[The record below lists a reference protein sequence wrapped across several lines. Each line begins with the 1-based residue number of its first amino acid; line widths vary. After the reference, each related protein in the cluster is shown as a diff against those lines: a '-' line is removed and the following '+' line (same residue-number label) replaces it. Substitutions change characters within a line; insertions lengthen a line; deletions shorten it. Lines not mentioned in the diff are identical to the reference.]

1 VSNPNIFC
9 STPWYELHI
18 YWDGSLGICC
28 QESHKLYSGNNYNI
42 ATMSIA
48 DWFNSEPVR
57 DFRKRILKNQ
67 KLSECSR
74 CYAEEAS
81 GITSRRERSNQK
93 SVIFKQAFHDSFA
106 QSPGNRHFDDSGF
119 TATQPIDLHID
130 LGNYCNLACKMC
142 NSQASSK
149 IAVQEVKWGIESSKP
164 FVGTNWTN
172 DSTVWNS
179 FKQQLLSIPRL
190 NNIHFMGGETLLT
203 DRFEDLVDTLIAHNR
218 FDVCLSFVTNGTVFK
233 PQLLT
238 KLLGFKRVGIEVSI
252 ETVDEHN
259 SYVRQ
264 GTDTSQVLANIQ
276 RYHEQCN
283 GSNVTVTIRPA
294 LSALTIG
301 YFDTLLQYAL
311 HKKFAVKLL
320 LVNNPKFMDVIVLP
334 ADVKLQYK
342 SRYQEI
348 LQQLAHVSVPDTYN
362 TSDPNNYLL
371 VIKEQAQMCV
381 NLLNSPEPGN
391 LDQLHSQL
399 VAHCRKWDQV
409 YSLNARELYPEL
421 IEIWDRYEY

>member
-1 VSNPNIFC
+1 
-9 STPWYELHI
+9 
-18 YWDGSLGICC
+18 
-28 QESHKLYSGNNYNI
+28 
-42 ATMSIA
+42 MSIA

-67 KLSECSR
+67 KLSECSK

-81 GITSRRERSNQK
+81 GATSRRDRSNQK

-106 QSPGNRHFDDSGF
+106 QSPGNQHFDDSGF

-172 DSTVWNS
+172 DSAVWNS
-179 FKQQLLSIPRL
+179 FKQQLLSIPQL

-264 GTDTSQVLANIQ
+264 GTNTELVLANIV
-276 RYHEQCN
+276 RYRDQCN
-283 GSNVTVTIRPA
+283 GTSVTLTLRPA
-294 LSALTIG
+294 ISALTIG
-301 YFDTLLQYAL
+301 YYGTMLQYAL
-311 HKKFAVKLL
+311 QQKLL
-320 LVNNPKFMDVIVLP
+320 VKSLLVTRPAFLHVDILP
-334 ADVKLQYK
+334 AAIKLQYLTQYK
-342 SRYQEI
+342 EI
-348 LQQLAHVSVPDTYN
+348 LQQLGKNTNGLDYN
-362 TSDPNNYLL
+362 ASDPNNYQHM
-371 VIKEQAQMCV
+371 IREQAQACV
-381 NLLNSPEPGN
+381 NLLSTPVPDN

-409 YSLNARELYPEL
+409 YNYNARQLYPEL
-421 IEIWDRYEY
+421 AEIWDRYDY